1 MQHNFQSYV
10 AEIEKTHSVIE
21 PHIQNTPLLNSK
33 DLDAKLGMQ
42 IFCKAENL
50 QITGSFKIRGA
61 LSAIS
66 RLTDEQLKQGVLAY
80 SSGNHAQGVAMA
92 AKCYKT
98 NATIIM
104 PKDAPKI
111 KIQNTK
117 LLGANILFYD
127 RDKDNR
133 EDIGE
138 KIAREDNLTIIK
150 PYDSLE
156 TIFGQG
162 TAALEAIQ
170 QTDVVIDSSII
181 CAGGGG
187 LSAGCSIILKKK
199 YPEIKIYTAEPE
211 DWNDHEISF
220 KHKKI
225 ITSANSGSRLC
236 DGILTRQPGKIPFSI
251 SLALNLKGLSCEE
264 AYVFKS
270 IKLAKDVFG
279 INLEPSG
286 AIALANLIKHKEHF
300 LGQSVL
306 IFFSGGNIDPQT
318 LNLCLSNAE
327 NNNDI
332 IDI

>member
-1 MQHNFQSYV
+1 
-10 AEIEKTHSVIE
+10 
-21 PHIQNTPLLNSK
+21 
-33 DLDAKLGMQ
+33 
-42 IFCKAENL
+42 
-50 QITGSFKIRGA
+50 
-61 LSAIS
+61 
-66 RLTDEQLKQGVLAY
+66 
-80 SSGNHAQGVAMA
+80 
-92 AKCYKT
+92 
-98 NATIIM
+98 
-104 PKDAPKI
+104 
-111 KIQNTK
+111 
-117 LLGANILFYD
+117 LGANILFYD

-138 KIAREDNLTIIK
+138 EIAREDSLTIIK

-162 TAALEAIQ
+162 TSALEAIQ
-170 QTDVVIDSSII
+170 QTDVMIDSSII

-225 ITSANSGSRLC
+225 LTSANSGSRLC

-251 SLALNLKGLSCEE
+251 NLALNLEGLSCEE

-300 LGQSVL
+300 LDQSVL